1 MANRSHF
8 ATRHGMESRV
18 RSIESGYSIY
28 FGSASVYSM
37 TTGLVTRT
45 FIYLSYGPVCLPET
59 CFIWTNLASNVVSI
73 QIIEINTLSLCSLR
87 AHEQF
92 GYYQTAKHP
101 KGHMFRFRYHQY
113 NVGFHCRVVVLSRS
127 AWSPRPPSLF
137 GVPSQGTPPRCRV
150 VAVSLP

>member
-1 MANRSHF
+1 MRAIIIKCCHISTIQPVTKTNRSHF
-8 ATRHGMESRV
+8 ATRHGMESLA
-18 RSIESGYSIY
+18 RSVESGYSIY

-45 FIYLSYGPVCLPET
+45 FIHLLYCPVCLPET
-59 CFIWTNLASNVVSI
+59 CSVRTDLTSNVVGI

-87 AHEQF
+87 AHEQS

-113 NVGFHCRVVVLSRS
+113 NVGFRCRVVV
-127 AWSPRPPSLF
+127 
-137 GVPSQGTPPRCRV
+137 
-150 VAVSLP
+150 VSLS